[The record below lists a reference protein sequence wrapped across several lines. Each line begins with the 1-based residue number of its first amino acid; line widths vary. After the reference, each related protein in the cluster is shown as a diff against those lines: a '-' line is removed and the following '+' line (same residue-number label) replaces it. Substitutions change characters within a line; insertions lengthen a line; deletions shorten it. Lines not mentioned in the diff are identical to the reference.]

1 MADKTPRILI
11 PTQVREKVFERNN
24 YQCQSCHKID
34 ISAKNLQVDHIIPLA
49 QGGTND
55 LSNLQ
60 TLCAKCNREKS
71 AKLDPRFR
79 RLYSD

>member
-1 MADKTPRILI
+1 MTDKTQRINL
-11 PTQVREKVFERNN
+11 PPEVRKYVFERDN
-24 YQCQSCHKID
+24 YQCQSCQKVD
-34 ISAKNLQVDHIIPLA
+34 LTAKNLQVDHIIPLA

-55 LSNLQ
+55 MSNFQ